1 MFSYVFVQLF
11 QNTPMKTSVME
22 FRKVLGCR
30 LSPCVL
36 YKKCF
41 HQRQCLEIFG
51 YEIIPTK
58 KSAKDFYSTIVI
70 RNGKTMSFSIFLFLM
85 AMILVATFLRIALS
99 IDVVSHFHV
108 KNISSQCIVE
118 VLENFET
125 KSLCWNLSV
134 AYT

>member
-1 MFSYVFVQLF
+1 
-11 QNTPMKTSVME
+11 
-22 FRKVLGCR
+22 
-30 LSPCVL
+30 
-36 YKKCF
+36 
-41 HQRQCLEIFG
+41 
-51 YEIIPTK
+51 
-58 KSAKDFYSTIVI
+58 
-70 RNGKTMSFSIFLFLM
+70 MSFSIFLFLM

-99 IDVVSHFHV
+99 IDVVSHFNV